1 MIMVN
6 RMKSLSFFF
15 MTVFVGFSF
24 SGCVPE
30 NSDDFILISLVVDG
44 RERIFQ
50 LSETFTVEEFLAQGD
65 VGVVLADRDR
75 ITPLPFTQLSDGDR
89 ITIVRVTE
97 ETLCER
103 EDIPFEQEIVL
114 NEGLRANEER
124 IAQVGQN
131 GVQEICYR
139 VEYEDGIERQRIRD
153 GQVTIITAPTN
164 EILIVGLETE
174 LDPITIEGTLA
185 YINNG
190 NAWIIQG
197 NSTTKRPLTRSSDLD
212 GMVLSL
218 SPDGRYLMYTRQ
230 PADEG
235 SFVNELWLI
244 ETTGDRSPVKLIPTD
259 VLYAE
264 WVPNQENVI
273 SYSTGE
279 VQELFPGWRALNN
292 VWTARIDPES
302 GQTLNVAQVVRES
315 GGGLS
320 GWWGTVYRWSPEGD
334 QLAWVR
340 ADSSGIVDEEGALV
354 TLTEYAPFRT
364 SQPWSWRADISWSAD
379 GSLLATTVHGPPI
392 GNEPP
397 DTSPVFNV
405 SVMDVRNTFRADVVE
420 AAGMW
425 SAPKFSPQVVDN
437 SPFPRGYLAYLRAR
451 VPYGSV
457 SGEYDLVVADRDG
470 SNARVVFPQAEQV
483 GITTTLQGLT
493 SHDYVWSPSGRQIAL
508 MYRGNLWIVDV
519 ETLVRHQLTFDA
531 QSQYPVWSR

>member
-354 TLTEYAPFRT
+354 TLTEYAPFRKIG
-364 SQPWSWRADISWSAD
+364 RAH
-379 GSLLATTVHGPPI
+379 V
-392 GNEPP
+392 
-397 DTSPVFNV
+397 
-405 SVMDVRNTFRADVVE
+405 
-420 AAGMW
+420 
-425 SAPKFSPQVVDN
+425 
-437 SPFPRGYLAYLRAR
+437 
-451 VPYGSV
+451 
-457 SGEYDLVVADRDG
+457 
-470 SNARVVFPQAEQV
+470 
-483 GITTTLQGLT
+483 
-493 SHDYVWSPSGRQIAL
+493 
-508 MYRGNLWIVDV
+508 
-519 ETLVRHQLTFDA
+519 
-531 QSQYPVWSR
+531 